1 MDISTF
7 FLLFLLQTPLS
18 SSKALDILK
27 GSSLSVGKPNSEKLV
42 SASGEFSAGFFPVG
56 DNAFCF
62 SIWLTISSV
71 PTVVWMANRDDPVE
85 RGSAISIS
93 KDGKLILRNSFRTII
108 WTTKT
113 AALTTSQ
120 TSQLQLQLLNTGN
133 LVLQDNSDN
142 GVIWQSFDSPT
153 DTLLPRQTLTG
164 VSSLVSKSRQGD
176 YSSGYYTLSFDND
189 NVLRLLFQ
197 DPTISSLYWPDPSFT
212 DPAEADRSR
221 YNNSRAAV
229 LDSSGYFWS
238 SDHFKFRATDFPLV
252 LHRRLTLDTDGNLR
266 SYSLQKMNET
276 WDWVV
281 TWQAFSDPCRIHG
294 ICGPNSLCSYNH
306 ASGRSCSCLR
316 GFKIK
321 DPTDWSYG
329 CVPEFNLSC
338 NQSDESSFVQLA
350 HVEFYGSDSDFLPN
364 VTLQS
369 CKKECLRRCNCNGF
383 QFRFSTDEDGAGVY
397 NCYPKFLLANGRRSP
412 GFEGDLYL
420 RLPKAGLVYNKT
432 PDKVQRLEC
441 LHKPVTQPKKTYENK
456 TVKLLLWVAIIMGG
470 VEVTCIFLVFVFLSR
485 TSKNPDPAAQ
495 AYLLTTRFKRF
506 TFSEL
511 KRATQG
517 FRELIGQGAGGAVYK
532 GVLPDQRV
540 AAIKRL
546 NDATQGE
553 AEFLAEVNTVG
564 RLNHM
569 NLIEIWGYCAEGKH
583 RLLVYE
589 YMELGSLAE
598 NLSSNTLD
606 WEKRFEIAVGTAKGL
621 AYLHEECLEWV
632 LHCDVKPQNILLD
645 SNYQPKIADFGLS
658 KLRNRGEVD
667 RSRFSK
673 MRGTRGYMAPEWV
686 YNLPISSKVDVY
698 SYGVVVLEMVTGKSP
713 SEMHTSSESRG
724 AREYKRLVTLVREE
738 IMNKKAASRGS
749 LIEEIEEP
757 SMAGKYDM
765 AMMELLV
772 QMALQCVAEDKDDR
786 PTMKQ
791 VVEML
796 LSHKVD

>member
-7 FLLFLLQTPLS
+7 LLLFLLQTPLT
-18 SSKALDILK
+18 SSKALDIFK
-27 GSSLSVGKPNSEKLV
+27 GSSLSVGKPSDKLV
-42 SASGEFSAGFFPVG
+42 STGGEFSAGFFPVG

-71 PTVVWMANRDDPVE
+71 PTVVWMANRDNPVE
-85 RGSAISIS
+85 RSSAISLS
-93 KDGKLILRNSFRTII
+93 KDGKLILRNSVGTII
-108 WTTKT
+108 WTTK
-113 AALTTSQ
+113 L
-120 TSQLQLQLLNTGN
+120 
-133 LVLQDNSDN
+133 
-142 GVIWQSFDSPT
+142 F
-153 DTLLPRQTLTG
+153 
-164 VSSLVSKSRQGD
+164 SSLVSKSRQGD
-176 YSSGYYTLSFDND
+176 YSSGYYKLSFDND

-197 DPTISSLYWPDPSFT
+197 DPTISSLYWPDPFFT
-212 DPAEADRSR
+212 DPAGAGRSR
-221 YNNSRAAV
+221 YNNT
-229 LDSSGYFWS
+229 SGYFWS
-238 SDHFKFRATDFPLV
+238 SDKFEFRATDFPLV

-266 SYSLQKMNET
+266 LYSLQKMNET
-276 WDWVV
+276 RDWVV

-306 ASGRSCSCLR
+306 ASGRSCYCLR
-316 GFKIK
+316 GFMMK

-329 CVPEFNLSC
+329 CIPEFNLSC

-350 HVEFYGSDSDFLPN
+350 HVEFYGFDSDFLPN
-364 VTLQS
+364 VTLQT
-369 CKKECLRRCNCNGF
+369 CQKECLKRCNCKGV
-383 QFRFSTDEDGAGVY
+383 QFKFSTDQDGAGAY

-420 RLPKAGLVYNKT
+420 RLPKAGLT
-432 PDKVQRLEC
+432 E
-441 LHKPVTQPKKTYENK
+441 
-456 TVKLLLWVAIIMGG
+456 KLLLWFATILGG

-485 TSKNPDPAAQ
+485 TSKNSDPAAQ

-598 NLSSNTLD
+598 SLSSM
-606 WEKRFEIAVGTAKGL
+606 GTAKGL

-658 KLRNRGEVD
+658 KLRDRGEVD
-667 RSRFSK
+667 GSSFSK

-686 YNLPISSKVDVY
+686 YNLPITSKVDVY
-698 SYGVVVLEMVTGKSP
+698 SYGVVVLEMVTGNSP
-713 SEMHTSSESRG
+713 SGMHSSESRG
-724 AREYKRLVTLVREE
+724 AREYRRLVTLLGVE
-738 IMNKKAASRGS
+738 IMNKKAASRES
-749 LIEEIEEP
+749 LIEEIVEP

-765 AMMELLV
+765 ATMELLV
-772 QMALQCVAEDKDDR
+772 KVALQCVAEGKDDR

>member
-7 FLLFLLQTPLS
+7 LLLFLLQTPLS
-18 SSKALDILK
+18 SSKVLDILK
-27 GSSLSVGKPNSEKLV
+27 GSSLSVGKPSDKLV
-42 SASGEFSAGFFPVG
+42 SASGEFSAGFFPIG

-85 RGSAISIS
+85 RGSAISLS
-93 KDGKLILRNSFRTII
+93 KDGKLILRNSVGNII

-113 AALTTSQ
+113 AALTTSR

-133 LVLQDNSDN
+133 LVLHYNSHN
-142 GVIWQSFDSPT
+142 GFIWQSFDSPT
-153 DTLLPRQTLTG
+153 DTLLPRQTLTW

-176 YSSGYYTLSFDND
+176 YSSGYYKLYFDND
-189 NVLRLLFQ
+189 NVLHLLFQ
-197 DPTISSLYWPDPSFT
+197 DPTISSLYWPYPFLT
-212 DPAEADRSR
+212 DPAATERSR
-221 YNNSRAAV
+221 YNDSRAAV
-229 LDSSGYFWS
+229 LDALGYFCS
-238 SDHFKFRATDFPLV
+238 SDKFEFRATDFPLV

-266 SYSLQKMNET
+266 LYSLQKMNET
-276 WDWVV
+276 RDWVV
-281 TWQAFSDPCRIHG
+281 KWQAFSDPCRIHG

-306 ASGRSCSCLR
+306 ASGRSCNCLR
-316 GFKIK
+316 GFKMK

-329 CVPEFNLSC
+329 CIPEFNLSC

-350 HVEFYGSDSDFLPN
+350 HVEFYGSDSGFLPN
-364 VTLQS
+364 VTLQT
-369 CKKECLRRCNCNGF
+369 CQKECLKR
-383 QFRFSTDEDGAGVY
+383 T
-397 NCYPKFLLANGRRSP
+397 ANRRRSP
-412 GFEGDLYL
+412 SFEGDLYL
-420 RLPKAGLVYNKT
+420 RLPKDGLVYNKP
-432 PDKVQRLEC
+432 PDKEQRLEC
-441 LHKPVTQPKKTYENK
+441 LYKPVTQQRKTYENQ
-456 TVKLLLWVAIIMGG
+456 TVKLLLWFATILGG

-485 TSKNPDPAAQ
+485 TSKNSDPAAQ
-495 AYLLTTRFKRF
+495 EYLLTTRFKRF

-553 AEFLAEVNTVG
+553 AEFLAKVNTVG

-569 NLIEIWGYCAEGKH
+569 NLIEIWGYCTEGKH

-589 YMELGSLAE
+589 YMELGSLAKI
-598 NLSSNTLD
+598 LSSNTLD

-667 RSRFSK
+667 GSSFSK

-686 YNLPISSKVDVY
+686 YNLPITSKVDVY
-698 SYGVVVLEMVTGKSP
+698 SYGVVVLEMVTGNSP
-713 SEMHTSSESRG
+713 SGMHTSECRG
-724 AREYKRLVTLVREE
+724 ARKYRSRVTLLREE
-738 IMNKKAASRGS
+738 IMNKIAASRES
-749 LIEEIEEP
+749 LIEEIVEP
-757 SMAGKYDM
+757 SMDGKYDM
-765 AMMELLV
+765 ATMELLV
-772 QMALQCVAEDKDDR
+772 KVTLQCVAEDKDDR

>member
-7 FLLFLLQTPLS
+7 LLLFLLQTPLS

-27 GSSLSVGKPNSEKLV
+27 GSSLSVGKPSDNLV

-85 RGSAISIS
+85 RGSAISLS
-93 KDGKLILRNSFRTII
+93 KDGKLILRNSVGNII

-113 AALTTSQ
+113 AALTTSR

-133 LVLQDNSDN
+133 LVLHYNSHN
-142 GVIWQSFDSPT
+142 VVIWQSFDSPT
-153 DTLLPRQTLTG
+153 DTLLPRQTLTSL
-164 VSSLVSKSRQGD
+164 SSLVSKSRQGD
-176 YSSGYYTLSFDND
+176 YSSGYYKLSFDND

-212 DPAEADRSR
+212 DPAENERSR

-229 LDSSGYFWS
+229 LDASGYFWS
-238 SDHFKFRATDFPLV
+238 SDMFEFRATDFPLV

-266 SYSLQKMNET
+266 LYSLQKMNET
-276 WDWVV
+276 RDWVV

-306 ASGRSCSCLR
+306 ASGRSCNCLR
-316 GFKIK
+316 GFKMK

-329 CVPEFNLSC
+329 CIPEFNLTC

-350 HVEFYGSDSDFLPN
+350 HVEFYGSDSDFLRN
-364 VTLQS
+364 VTLQT
-369 CKKECLRRCNCNGF
+369 CQKECLKRCNCKGF
-383 QFRFSTDEDGAGVY
+383 QFKFSTDHEDGAGA
-397 NCYPKFLLANGRRSP
+397 NDCYPKFLLANGRRSP

-432 PDKVQRLEC
+432 TDKEQRLEC
-441 LHKPVTQPKKTYENK
+441 LYKPVTQQRKTYENQ
-456 TVKLLLWVAIIMGG
+456 TVKLLLWFATILGG

-485 TSKNPDPAAQ
+485 TSKNSDPAAQ
-495 AYLLTTRFKRF
+495 EYLLTTRFKRF

-589 YMELGSLAE
+589 YMELGSLAKI
-598 NLSSNTLD
+598 LSSNTLD
-606 WEKRFEIAVGTAKGL
+606 WEKRFEIVVGTAKGL

-667 RSRFSK
+667 GSSFSK

-686 YNLPISSKVDVY
+686 YNLPITSKVDVY
-698 SYGVVVLEMVTGKSP
+698 SYGVVVLEMVTGNSP
-713 SEMHTSSESRG
+713 SGMHNSECRG
-724 AREYKRLVTLVREE
+724 ARKYRRRVTLLREE
-738 IMNKKAASRGS
+738 IMNKIAASRES
-749 LIEEIEEP
+749 LIEEIVEP
-757 SMAGKYDM
+757 SMDGNYDM
-765 AMMELLV
+765 ATLELLV
-772 QMALQCVAEDKDDR
+772 KVALQCVAEDKDDR